1 MAVIE
6 LSEHREPVCYTVRL
20 RQHWNGA
27 LEVFVE
33 DIADDSRSRQ
43 AVADALALASK
54 MLDAKTDT
62 QSLSEYRG

>member
-1 MAVIE
+1 MSIVE
-6 LSEHREPVCYTVRL
+6 LSEHRAPVCYTVHL

-33 DIADDSRSRQ
+33 DVADDPRSRQ

-54 MLDAKTDT
+54 MLNVEPGEK
-62 QSLSEYRG
+62 

>member
-6 LSEHREPVCYTVRL
+6 LSDHREPVCYTVRL

-33 DIADDSRSRQ
+33 DISDDLRSRQ

-54 MLDAKTDT
+54 MLTAEPDQK
-62 QSLSEYRG
+62 S